1 MAGEAVGA
9 QRRGFE
15 RARGLDEG
23 DGNDSIVDELLRLT
37 ARSATQRAK
46 GNLAQALGDVE
57 AARLLLDQYTDIDQ
71 SDLLIGL
78 PGLLRQWAR
87 AYELTDHAG
96 EAIVLLQQSFEVAKR
111 IEDPVGVRSAA
122 GHLAWIHAAA
132 GWHAGAAK
140 WIDHSAKDPKL
151 SADAD
156 MDGTLGHALRLAD
169 ELHTAA
175 ALELLTT
182 IDLARIHP
190 EDWAAV
196 QFTIAHLST
205 RATAP
210 AALDELLAEESSHPV
225 GVSRSGVNLT
235 LLTHAKTR
243 LHLLTGDAAGAIHV
257 TRGLPDRPGLMVARS
272 AALLAADENRAVLA
286 IARQARPLVEAHPRW
301 RTKLAAVEGVA
312 LARIGAHDA
321 ARELA
326 ERVVEAVPRLGLYS
340 SLTLLSAHDIEQF
353 LSLADPALA
362 APIRER
368 VLAHLSHRIVLR
380 LSLLTRREREVLR
393 LVLTGDSADQV
404 AAQLFVSRNTV
415 KSQLASINR
424 KLGVTS
430 REQLIALARAAPLE
444 AG

>member
-37 ARSATQRAK
+37 ARSAAQRAK
-46 GNLAQALGDVE
+46 GNPVPALIEVE
-57 AARLLLDQYTDIDQ
+57 AARLLLDQYTDIGHA
-71 SDLLIGL
+71 DLARAL
-78 PGLLRQWAR
+78 PEILRQWAR
-87 AYELTDHAG
+87 AYELTDHAS
-96 EAIVLLQQSFEVAKR
+96 EAVVLLQESFELAER
-111 IEDPVGVRSAA
+111 SDDAPSARSAA

-132 GWHAGAAK
+132 GRHAPAAK
-140 WIDHSAKDPKL
+140 WVERAARHPKVV
-151 SADAD
+151 SDAD
-156 MDGTLGHALRLAD
+156 TDGILGHALRLAD

-190 EDWAAV
+190 EGWAAV

-225 GVSRSGVNLT
+225 GVSRSGANLT

-257 TRGLPDRPGLMVARS
+257 TRGLPDQPGLMVARS

-286 IARQARPLVEAHPRW
+286 IARQTRPLVEGHPRW

-312 LARIGAHDA
+312 LARIGAQDA

-353 LSLADPALA
+353 LGLADPTLA

-368 VLAHLSHRIVLR
+368 VLAHLSHRVVLR

-393 LVLTGDSADQV
+393 LVLTGDSADRI
-404 AAQLFVSRNTV
+404 AARLFVSRNTV

-430 REQLIALARAAPLE
+430 REQLIALARAAPLD